1 MSTES
6 SSSPLSA
13 PGNQTPDDH
22 RAIRTAVVGFGLS
35 GSVFHA
41 PLIAADQRYSL
52 DVIATSDAGRQAAA
66 VGRYPGVRTVPDGDA
81 VLALAADL
89 DLVVLGT
96 PPATHY
102 PLAKAALEA
111 GLDVVVD
118 KPFAVTSAEGQE
130 LIGLAERLGRVL
142 TVFQNRRWDGDFLT
156 VKGLLEGGALGQV
169 TRFES
174 RFERW
179 SPGSV
184 QGLEGG
190 GHGGR
195 RRRRPVRPR
204 HPPAGPGAA
213 ALRAGRRWSTRN
225 SQARRPG
232 EKVDD
237 DCFLVVQHESG
248 VLSHLWMN
256 MLCAQQGPRYRV
268 LGSEGAYTK
277 HGVDPQEPYIVAGG
291 GPLDEEYG
299 VEDPEWAGRLGRDG
313 HLDRLPTE
321 RGAYPE
327 FYRIL
332 ADKISDGGA
341 ASSLPAPGRSRRPGR
356 SPQTDRSRPA
366 TWLKT
371 SYAIDC
377 SVAAVLRGQKGGYG
391 AVDA

>member
-1 MSTES
+1 MSTDAAS
-6 SSSPLSA
+6 S
-13 PGNQTPDDH
+13 
-22 RAIRTAVVGFGLS
+22 RIRTAVVGFGLS

-41 PLIAADQRYSL
+41 PLIAADQSYSL

-66 VGRYPGVRTVPDGDA
+66 VERYPGVKTVPDGDA

-118 KPFAVTSAEGQE
+118 KPFAVTSEQGQE
-130 LIGLAERLGRVL
+130 LVELAERLGRVL

-156 VKGLLEGGALGQV
+156 VKALLEGGSLGQV
-169 TRFES
+169 MRFES

-179 SPGSV
+179 SPEVSKAWKA
-184 QGLEGG
+184 EATAADGG
-190 GHGGR
+190 GVLFDLGTHLLDQTLLLF
-195 RRRRPVRPR
+195 
-204 HPPAGPGAA
+204 GPGAVVHA
-213 ALRAGRRWSTRN
+213 ELL
-225 SQARRPG
+225 ARRPD

-248 VLSHLWMN
+248 VQSHLWMN

-268 LGSEGAYTK
+268 LGSEAGYTK

-299 VEDPEWAGRLGRDG
+299 VEDPKWAGQLGRDG
-313 HLDRLPTE
+313 HLDRLSTE

-332 ADKISDGGA
+332 AAKISDGGT
-341 ASSLPAPGRSRRPGR
+341 ASSLPLPV
-356 SPQTDRSRPA
+356 DPA
-366 TWLKT
+366 GPVEVLKLIEQ
-371 SYAIDC
+371 AR
-377 SVAAVLRGQKGGYG
+377 ALA
-391 AVDA
+391 